1 VAAVA
6 DESDISREKAI
17 FNEQKARRVIDNLQ
31 KRKMNGQYC
40 ANKPEAL
47 AAVMNMIAP
56 GAVVA
61 RGDSISLDQIGFP
74 AEIARRGQNAV
85 IDPFTTNEQGFWPH
99 EADRQKMMRE
109 TFFADV
115 FITGTN
121 AITLDGRLVNVDGHG
136 NRVSAM
142 IFGPQKVILVI
153 GVNKIVKDLDEAMER
168 IHQYAAPVNARRHFE
183 KHHSE
188 GLGNL
193 PCVKTGFCADCRN
206 EWRICNYTV
215 IIDGAMPAH
224 QGRINV
230 VLVGEELGL

>member
-1 VAAVA
+1 MA
-6 DESDISREKAI
+6 DETDISLEKAF
-17 FNEQKARRVIDNLQ
+17 FNRQKALRVIDNLQ

-40 ANKPEAL
+40 TDRKEAL
-47 AAVMNMIAP
+47 EAVMNLIPA

-85 IDPFTTNEQGFWPH
+85 IDPFTTDAAGRWPD
-99 EADRQKMMRE
+99 EAERQKMMRE

-121 AITLDGRLVNVDGHG
+121 AITLDGRLINVDGAG
-136 NRVSAM
+136 NRVSAL
-142 IFGPQKVILVI
+142 IFGPAKVILVI
-153 GVNKIVKDLDEAMER
+153 GVNKIVQDLETGLER
-168 IHQYAAPVNARRHFE
+168 IHQLAAPLNAKRHVE

-188 GLGNL
+188 GLSNL
-193 PCVKTGFCADCRN
+193 PCVKTGFCADCRSD
-206 EWRICNYTV
+206 WRICNYTV

-224 QGRINV
+224 KGRINV
-230 VLVGEELGL
+230 VLMGEELGI

>member
-1 VAAVA
+1 MV
-6 DESDISREKAI
+6 DETDISREKA
-17 FNEQKARRVIDNLQ
+17 FYNQQKARKVIENLQ
-31 KRKMNGQYC
+31 KRKMNGRYC
-40 ANKPEAL
+40 ANKSEAL
-47 AAVMNMIAP
+47 AAVMDMIP
-56 GAVVA
+56 SGAVVA

-85 IDPFTTNEQGFWPH
+85 IDPFTTDAEGHWP
-99 EADRQKMMRE
+99 EEGERQKMMRE

-136 NRVSAM
+136 NRVSAL
-142 IFGPQKVILVI
+142 IFGPKKVILVI
-153 GVNKIVKDLDEAMER
+153 GVNKIVNDLDEALER
-168 IHQYAAPVNARRHFE
+168 IHGYAAPVNARRHFE

-193 PCVKTGFCADCRN
+193 PCVKTGFCADCRSD
-206 EWRICNYTV
+206 WRICNYTV
-215 IIDGAMPAH
+215 IIDGAMPSH